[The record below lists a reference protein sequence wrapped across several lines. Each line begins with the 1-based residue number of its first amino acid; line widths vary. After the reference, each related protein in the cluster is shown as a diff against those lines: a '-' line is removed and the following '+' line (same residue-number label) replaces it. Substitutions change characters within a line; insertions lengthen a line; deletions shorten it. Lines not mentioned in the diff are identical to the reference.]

1 MSQLRHGIKLKHVE
15 YSRTPSEF
23 SLTPY
28 EMLMDDIRSAKVK
41 LNPVEARPRPVSSD
55 TRDKILEFIRSQCHC
70 THVHCITGFVRSRPP
85 LRPASQRVLGPK
97 RRKESTM
104 RELIMED
111 IRGTHSLRR
120 IERKPSKNNV
130 LEDLRRRR
138 RVGVI
143 AEESPVKSD
152 ESPVLSAPESS
163 TIISRRRGSRRD
175 TGKQRRTMSSKKS
188 ATSLSFLNLTVSE
201 LSKKR

>member
-1 MSQLRHGIKLKHVE
+1 
-15 YSRTPSEF
+15 
-23 SLTPY
+23 
-28 EMLMDDIRSAKVK
+28 ML
-41 LNPVEARPRPVSSD
+41 L
-55 TRDKILEFIRSQCHC
+55 
-70 THVHCITGFVRSRPP
+70 RSRPP

-97 RRKESTM
+97 RRKESTA

-111 IRGTHSLRR
+111 IRDGAGKQSLRR

-130 LEDLRRRR
+130 LEDLKRRR

-152 ESPVLSAPESS
+152 ESPVLSDPDSS
-163 TIISRRRGSRRD
+163 TIVSRRRGNRKE
-175 TGKQRRTMSSKKS
+175 TGKRRTMSSKKS

>member
-1 MSQLRHGIKLKHVE
+1 
-15 YSRTPSEF
+15 
-23 SLTPY
+23 
-28 EMLMDDIRSAKVK
+28 
-41 LNPVEARPRPVSSD
+41 
-55 TRDKILEFIRSQCHC
+55 
-70 THVHCITGFVRSRPP
+70 
-85 LRPASQRVLGPK
+85 
-97 RRKESTM
+97 M

-111 IRGTHSLRR
+111 IRGKHSLRR

-143 AEESPVKSD
+143 AEESPV
-152 ESPVLSAPESS
+152 LSGPDSS

-175 TGKQRRTMSSKKS
+175 TGKHRRTMSSKKS